1 MYCSDVHG
9 YCDYLP
15 DTSGD
20 LPDTSARLPDTLA
33 ELLQMAKQVIN
44 DGNVKLGLECYKKA
58 YEMQPEEK
66 LERRIA
72 RMQVS
77 LDLYHQ

>member
-1 MYCSDVHG
+1 MTD
-9 YCDYLP
+9 DFLA
-15 DTSGD
+15 DTS
-20 LPDTSARLPDTLA
+20 PDLPDTLA
-33 ELLQMAKQVIN
+33 ELLQKAKQVIN

-72 RMQVS
+72 RMQAS
-77 LDLYHQ
+77 LESKVNS